1 MTLKRV
7 LWEKRIYIL
16 GLVGMLITTL
26 PMILWKDFYLDWFR
40 NTWLIEYYGE
50 YLKNHFAFPEV
61 INAFG
66 EGKYQNYVGMM
77 HPSYYGV

>member
-40 NTWLIEYYGE
+40 NTWLIERN
-50 YLKNHFAFPEV
+50 KRRKS
-61 INAFG
+61 
-66 EGKYQNYVGMM
+66 GKREKKFRFR
-77 HPSYYGV
+77 